1 MKNDFKLYDNIRSF
15 TTGQGDDYT
24 TGCLLNYNYFKKH
37 YKIIAINLSEQQKLN
52 SDPKAIKQI
61 NFTKNMKN
69 DTPIFSIIEEA
80 KETLLD
86 FSKGTVKVFWFDFVL
101 IKY

>member
-61 NFTKNMKN
+61 NFTENMKN

>member
-52 SDPKAIKQI
+52 SYPKAIKQI
-61 NFTKNMKN
+61 NFTENMKN

-86 FSKGTVKVFWFDFVL
+86 FSKGTVKVLWFDFVL

>member
-37 YKIIAINLSEQQKLN
+37 YKIIEINLSKQQKLT

-61 NFTKNMKN
+61 NSTGNIKN

-86 FSKGTVKVFWFDFVL
+86 FSKGTVKVLWFDFV
-101 IKY
+101 